1 MALQKKRK
9 REWTLGRTHPD
20 EPDKKESKE
29 ERAYWKL
36 MEIVPNGPVYTALH
50 RLDAAKA
57 YIETGS
63 FNEAS
68 ALSTVPATT
77 IRSWARSAV
86 WWKQAV
92 KELREEKNDKL
103 DGKITRV
110 MDKVLTALEERLEH
124 GDSKLNREGE
134 LVRIPISFR
143 DLSIAGL
150 AILFDKRALM
160 RGQATSR
167 TEVIS
172 QEKRLSTLSEAFAK
186 IAQERTVEGNCTIKG
201 NHEEGRKLNGT

>member
-20 EPDKKESKE
+20 EPDKKESRE

-36 MEIVPNGPVYTALH
+36 MEIVPNGPVYTAFQ
-50 RLDAAKA
+50 RIDAAKA
-57 YIETGS
+57 YMETGS
-63 FNEAS
+63 FKDAA
-68 ALSTVPATT
+68 ALSTVPYAT
-77 IRSWARSAV
+77 IVSWSRSAE
-86 WWKQAV
+86 WWKVAL

-103 DGKITRV
+103 DGKITKV
-110 MDKVLTALEERLEH
+110 MDKVLTALEERLEN
-124 GDSKLNREGE
+124 GDSKLNKDGE
-134 LVRIPISFR
+134 LVRVPISFR

-167 TEVIS
+167 TEIIS

-186 IAQERTVEGNCTIKG
+186 IAKERTVEGQVLSKEITKK
-201 NHEEGRKLNGT
+201 EEN